1 MGCFITF
8 ITLATWAVW
17 SFMKSE
23 NDQSNR
29 LEVEFSSTHDSDAE
43 YLRRMPSSV
52 SRETA
57 IKVRRIL
64 ANVSGWDDDEIWPET
79 LLGDMLE

>member
-8 ITLATWAVW
+8 IALAILTLW
-17 SFMKSE
+17 SFLTRE
-23 NDQSNR
+23 NDQPNR
-29 LEVEFSSTHDSDAE
+29 LEVEFPSTYDSDAE

-52 SRETA
+52 SSETA

-64 ANVSGWDDDEIWPET
+64 ADVSGWDDDEIGPET
-79 LLGDMLE
+79 LL